1 MDQSNYEEGSEIE
14 QIIEEVQEEVG
25 DIGDPEEQRDFSVAY
40 QKLIE
45 KVSHDKNKT
54 DLLLNQ
60 QEYSEMQRK
69 AKLKKELKQRT
80 EERVKNF
87 QENKRKKV
95 ELLKQENKK
104 KEMEEC
110 TFAPQT
116 YSRPDQKRTWD
127 EILDD

>member
-1 MDQSNYEEGSEIE
+1 
-14 QIIEEVQEEVG
+14 
-25 DIGDPEEQRDFSVAY
+25 
-40 QKLIE
+40 
-45 KVSHDKNKT
+45 
-54 DLLLNQ
+54 
-60 QEYSEMQRK
+60 MQRK
-69 AKLKKELKQRT
+69 AKIKKELKQRT

-116 YSRPDQKRTWD
+116 YSRQGQKRTWD